1 MEPARLDRLFNL
13 VLGGSVPFHSTGLG
27 KTRFRFATR
36 CCEWVH
42 GPPMH
47 TSRSTASR
55 RWFDLAH
62 LHVRGRG
69 TRLNNVTIKPT
80 KDRQEFTLA
89 VVNLG
94 VLSLLN

>member
-1 MEPARLDRLFNL
+1 
-13 VLGGSVPFHSTGLG
+13 
-27 KTRFRFATR
+27 
-36 CCEWVH
+36 
-42 GPPMH
+42 MH

-55 RWFDLAH
+55 RWFAAH